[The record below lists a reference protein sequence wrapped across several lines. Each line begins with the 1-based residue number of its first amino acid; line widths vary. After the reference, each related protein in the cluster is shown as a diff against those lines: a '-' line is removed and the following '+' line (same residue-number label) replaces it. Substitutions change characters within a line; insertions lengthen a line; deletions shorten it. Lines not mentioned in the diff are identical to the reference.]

1 MRVDST
7 QLIQSAVPAAE
18 RRQAATVKAA
28 FGDVLA
34 QASSAAAAATPGGKA
49 GTGTGA
55 GAATGQVPP
64 ATTPAAEAK
73 ARTKAPA
80 GEQYAKVAGHRYE
93 EIVAGPRNGMFINRS
108 GNKRD
113 GEAFVRVERGDRVF
127 HIYGTGKNRLIVG
140 MRVHPAPA
148 AGTPGTQPA
157 GTPAT
162 QPAPAAGTPAG
173 TAPHAVGGGTS
184 AT

>member
-7 QLIQSAVPAAE
+7 QLIQSAVPAATAP
-18 RRQAATVKAA
+18 RQGATGKPA
-28 FGDVLA
+28 FGAALA
-34 QASSAAAAATPGGKA
+34 QAVTNAAATTPEAKA

-55 GAATGQVPP
+55 ATGLAPT
-64 ATTPAAEAK
+64 ATTPAAETK
-73 ARTKAPA
+73 ARAKVPA
-80 GEQYAKVAGHRYE
+80 GEQYAKVAGHRYD

-140 MRVHPAPA
+140 MRVHSAPA